1 MSALIYTKTFFYCF
15 EKIVGPEFPTFV
27 QKQ

>member
-1 MSALIYTKTFFYCF
+1 MSVLIYTKTFFYCF
-15 EKIVGPEFPTFV
+15 EETVGPEFPTFV